1 VGTIWGGQ
9 SGGVA
14 LPFTQFSLGEL
25 IVLVLTVGLDAALL
39 CSAPAAPLFLTEVCL
54 AVRRSPLLHQTPTPL
69 TPHTSTSTSH
79 LPRTPTQ
86 SWPST
91 SLALPRFPSYPILS

>member
-25 IVLVLTVGLDAALL
+25 IVLVLIVVVDAALL
-39 CSAPAAPLFLTEVCL
+39 CSALLCSAVLCPSAPACC
-54 AVRRSPLLHQTPTPL
+54 
-69 TPHTSTSTSH
+69 
-79 LPRTPTQ
+79 
-86 SWPST
+86 PSV
-91 SLALPRFPSYPILS
+91 PD